1 MNSLFA
7 RNLLRYRVTDFLKL
21 SPLSISIGCLS
32 TNVEA
37 IQREKPWVTVGTIG
51 HVDHGKTTL
60 TSAITKVLEAEGL
73 AQYQTYDRIDSTIE
87 EKRRGITINA
97 ASVNYQSKLRNYAH
111 VDCPGHADY
120 IKNMISGTV
129 QMDGTILVV
138 AATDSVMPQTKEH
151 VILAKQIG
159 VEDLVVYINKTD
171 TVDDDEITQLVELEV
186 RELLDIHGFDSD
198 KIPFVAGSALYA
210 LNDKDPVK
218 GRDSIINLV
227 EMLDKHV
234 RLPTRIVDKPFFF
247 NVEKAITVKGRGTVA
262 VGSLERGIIEKGNEA
277 EILGKSGKIR
287 TVISQIQMFY
297 KEVPKAMSGDSIGAL
312 LRGVSK
318 DKVRRG
324 SIIAKPGSI
333 KLVKKA
339 DVKLYVL
346 SKEEGGR
353 HTPFM
358 KGYKPVVFSRMS
370 AVSAIVTEL
379 KGGKEMVMPGEDVE
393 LTFEFVIPLAI
404 EEGKRFTVRD
414 SRKTIATGVAT
425 KIYS

>member
-1 MNSLFA
+1 
-7 RNLLRYRVTDFLKL
+7 
-21 SPLSISIGCLS
+21 
-32 TNVEA
+32 
-37 IQREKPWVTVGTIG
+37 
-51 HVDHGKTTL
+51 
-60 TSAITKVLEAEGL
+60 
-73 AQYQTYDRIDSTIE
+73 
-87 EKRRGITINA
+87 
-97 ASVNYQSKLRNYAH
+97 
-111 VDCPGHADY
+111 
-120 IKNMISGTV
+120 
-129 QMDGTILVV
+129 MDGTILVV
-138 AATDSVMPQTKEH
+138 AATDGVMPQTREH

-171 TVDDDEITQLVELEV
+171 TLEDDEIIQLVELEV
-186 RELLDIHGFDSD
+186 RELLDMHGFDSD
-198 KIPFVAGSALYA
+198 KVPFISGSALYA
-210 LNDKDPVK
+210 LNDKDNVK
-218 GRDSIINLV
+218 GRDSILKLV
-227 EMLDKHV
+227 EMLDQHV
-234 RLPTRIVDKPFFF
+234 RLPPRITDKPFFF

-262 VGSLERGIIEKGNEA
+262 VGALETGILQKGDDA

-297 KEVPKAMSGDSIGAL
+297 KEVPKAMAGDSIGAL

-339 DVKLYVL
+339 DVKIYML

-353 HTPFM
+353 HTPFL

-379 KGGKEMVMPGEDVE
+379 KGGKEMVMPGENVE
-393 LTFEFVIPLAI
+393 LTFEFVTPLAI

-414 SRKTIATGVAT
+414 QRKTIGTGVAT
-425 KIYS
+425 KIYT